1 MRFAVALL
9 LPLRD
14 PFEQGHVDG
23 KVCSM
28 VLRKVAN
35 PGIFGPLDL
44 AMVGLQIPV
53 IPVEHQYVVF
63 DVDPVLE
70 AYRAQGHRELPI
82 LREHAGLEYVKLARR
97 VQGGTEEV
105 LLFEE
110 WRDAASMYAW
120 TGPELS
126 RPRLLPGAEELVSDL
141 TIAHYE
147 ALDIDPVED

>member
-1 MRFAVALL
+1 MGMIVRVLTATVRHDRAATFNTLMR
-9 LPLRD
+9 R
-14 PFEQGHVDG
+14 Q
-23 KVCSM
+23 
-28 VLRKVAN
+28 
-35 PGIFGPLDL
+35 
-44 AMVGLQIPV
+44 
-53 IPVEHQYVVF
+53 
-63 DVDPVLE
+63 
-70 AYRAQGHRELPI
+70 LPI

-97 VQGGTEEV
+97 VQGSTEEV

-126 RPRLLPGAEELVSDL
+126 KPRLLPGAEELVSDL